1 MNAKRLTKKYML
13 LFVCIMFA
21 TTGVLKAQTLK
32 INPRTSTMTILGTTN
47 VHDFETKVTQMSG
60 ELVINSSKKVESLNV
75 LVPVK
80 SIKSK
85 EKLMDTKTYEA
96 FSATKNPNI
105 SFHLTDATSLKVTG
119 QDIEVTVT
127 GNLTM
132 AGATRKISFKTTG
145 KNTRAGVYEFKGSV
159 PLKMTDFK
167 MSPPTAMMGMMKVGD
182 GIVLQYHVFL
192 EGSTEIGAL

>member
-1 MNAKRLTKKYML
+1 
-13 LFVCIMFA
+13 MFA
-21 TTGVLKAQTLK
+21 TTSFLRAQTLK

-47 VHDFETKVTQMSG
+47 VHDFETKVTQISG

-132 AGATRKISFKTTG
+132 AGATRRISFKTTG
-145 KNTRAGVYEFKGSV
+145 KNTKAGVYEFKGSV